1 MNPYI
6 ARKLSCAAR
15 LGCVILLLSLSA
27 WGSEQKPAQQKP
39 ARAKPVE
46 TPSVLMDA
54 MQKELNRAMT
64 ELGKAD
70 PAPYFVSYSASE
82 RHTEVISAT
91 QGALYAPVD
100 RAVRSVD
107 VTVRVGTHTLDNTHS
122 DRRSSGIGSALLPL
136 EDDPAAIAHVLWGLT
151 DRQYKQAARSLL
163 EVKTETQVRAEDEDN
178 SPDFSEEKPQT
189 HLGKP
194 AIHPDFDRKAWR
206 QRMER
211 LSGIFR
217 QYPEVYGSVVFLVV
231 DTSNKYFVSSEGS
244 RVLTSH
250 PLSRLVAYAETR
262 AEDGM
267 ELLRSET
274 FDASTVDG
282 LPGEAEVAAKLHK
295 MAADLVKLRKAPIVE
310 PFIGPALLSGRASA
324 VFFHEVLGHRL
335 EGQRQRG
342 DEEGQT
348 FAKKVDQKILPDF
361 LSVVS
366 DPTLRTLGGVELS
379 GFYEFDDE
387 GIPSRRTEVVQ
398 NGVLKGFLM
407 SRLPVKGFAESN
419 GHGRAQE
426 GLMPV
431 GRQANLIVSSTNKVP
446 DSELRQKLIDEV
458 KRQNKPYGLFF
469 EDIAGGFT
477 LTTRFLPQAF
487 QILPVLVWRV
497 YPDGR
502 PDELVRGVDIVGT
515 PLAAL
520 NRLAVTGQKTEVFNG
535 ICGAESG
542 SVPVAAA
549 APAILFSE
557 IEVQKKAVTRNRPPL
572 LPPPAADAKS
582 APEVKP

>member
-1 MNPYI
+1 
-6 ARKLSCAAR
+6 
-15 LGCVILLLSLSA
+15 
-27 WGSEQKPAQQKP
+27 
-39 ARAKPVE
+39 
-46 TPSVLMDA
+46 MDA
-54 MQKELNRAMT
+54 MQKELTRAMA
-64 ELGKAD
+64 ELGKSD
-70 PAPYFVSYSASE
+70 PAPYFLSYAAAE
-82 RHTEVISAT
+82 RRTEVISGT
-91 QGALYAPVD
+91 QGALYPAVD
-100 RAVRSVD
+100 RSIRSVD
-107 VTVRVGTHTLDNTHS
+107 VTVRVGSHTLDNTHS

-136 EDDPAAIAHVLWGLT
+136 EDDPAVIAHVLWQVT
-151 DRQYKQAARSLL
+151 DRQYKQAARALL
-163 EVKTETQVRAEDEDN
+163 EVKTETQVRAEEEDN
-178 SPDFSEEKPQT
+178 SPDFSQEKPHT
-189 HLGKP
+189 HAGQSL
-194 AIHPDFDRKAWR
+194 AWAEFDRAAWQ
-206 QRMER
+206 QRVER

-217 QYPEVYGSVVFLVV
+217 QYPEVYSSVVFLLV

-244 RVLTSH
+244 RVLTSR
-250 PLSRLVAYAETR
+250 PLNRLVVFAETR

-274 FDASTVDG
+274 FDASSVAG
-282 LPGEAEVAAKLHK
+282 LPGEAEVAGKIHA
-295 MAADLVKLRKAPIVE
+295 MARDLVKLRKAPIVE
-310 PFIGPALLSGRASA
+310 PFIGPALLSGRAAA

-348 FAKKVDQKILPDF
+348 FAKKIDQKILPDF

-366 DPTLRTLGGVELS
+366 DPTLRRLDGVELS

-419 GHGRAQE
+419 GHGRAQD

-446 DSELRQKLIDEV
+446 DSELRQKLIEEV
-458 KRQNKPYGLFF
+458 KRQNKPYGLYF

-477 LTTRFLPQAF
+477 LTTRYLPQAF
-487 QILPVLVWRV
+487 QILPVLVWRI

-520 NRLAVTGQKTEVFNG
+520 NRLVVTGQKTEVFNG

-542 SVPVAAA
+542 SVPVAAV

-557 IEVQKKAVTRNRPPL
+557 LEVQKKAVTRNRPPIL
-572 LPPPAADAKS
+572 SPPGAPAAAS
-582 APEVKP
+582 TPEVKP

>member
-1 MNPYI
+1 
-6 ARKLSCAAR
+6 
-15 LGCVILLLSLSA
+15 
-27 WGSEQKPAQQKP
+27 
-39 ARAKPVE
+39 
-46 TPSVLMDA
+46 
-54 MQKELNRAMT
+54 MQKELTRAMT
-64 ELGKAD
+64 ELGKSD
-70 PAPYFVSYSASE
+70 PAPYFVSYSAAE
-82 RHTEVISAT
+82 RRTEVISGT
-91 QGALYAPVD
+91 QGALFPPVD
-100 RAVRSVD
+100 RKLRTVD
-107 VTVRVGTHTLDNTHS
+107 VTVRVGSHTLDNTHS
-122 DRRSSGIGSALLPL
+122 DRRSAGIGSALLPL
-136 EDDPAAIAHVLWGLT
+136 EDDPAAIAHVLWQLT
-151 DRQYKQAARSLL
+151 DRQYKQAARTLL
-163 EVKTETQVRAEDEDN
+163 EVKTETQVRAVEEDD
-178 SPDFSEEKPQT
+178 SPDFTEEKPQT
-189 HLGKP
+189 HTGKP
-194 AIHPDFDRKAWR
+194 IPYPEFDRPAW
-206 QRMER
+206 QARMER

-217 QYPEVYGSVVFLVV
+217 QYPEVYGSVVFLIV
-231 DTSNKYFVSSEGS
+231 DTSNKYFVTSEGS
-244 RVLTSH
+244 RVVTSR
-250 PLSRLVAYAETR
+250 PLNRLVVFAETR

-274 FDASTVDG
+274 FDASSVEG
-282 LPGEAEVAAKLHK
+282 LPGEADVAAKIHT
-295 MAADLVKLRKAPIVE
+295 MARDLVKLRKAPIVE

-348 FAKKVDQKILPDF
+348 FAKKIDQQILPEF

-366 DPTLRTLGGVELS
+366 DPTLRRLNGVELS

-387 GIPSRRTEVVQ
+387 GIPSRRTEVVH

-431 GRQANLIVSSTNKVP
+431 GRQANLIVSSTHKLP
-446 DSELRQKLIDEV
+446 DSELRQKLIEEV
-458 KRQNKPYGLFF
+458 KRQNKPYGLYF

-520 NRLAVTGQKTEVFNG
+520 NRLVVTGEKTEVFNG
-535 ICGAESG
+535 VCGAESG
-542 SVPVAAA
+542 SVPVAAV

-557 IEVQKKAVTRNRPPL
+557 IEVQKKAVTRNRPPIL
-572 LPPPAADAKS
+572 SPPGVPDAPS
-582 APEVKP
+582 APKVKP

>member
-1 MNPYI
+1 M
-6 ARKLSCAAR
+6 
-15 LGCVILLLSLSA
+15 LSLSA
-27 WGSEQKPAQQKP
+27 WGSSQKPAQAKG
-39 ARAKPVE
+39 ARSQPEEA
-46 TPSVLMDA
+46 PSVLLEA
-54 MQKELNRAMT
+54 MQNELSRAMT

-70 PAPYFVSYSASE
+70 PAPYFVSYSATE
-82 RHTEVISAT
+82 RRTEVISGT
-91 QGALYAPVD
+91 QGALFPPVD
-100 RAVRSVD
+100 RKARSVD
-107 VTVRVGTHTLDNTHS
+107 VTVRVGSHTLDNTHS

-136 EDDPAAIAHVLWGLT
+136 EDDPAALAHVLWQLT
-151 DRQYKQAARSLL
+151 DRQYKQAARTLL
-163 EVKTETQVRAEDEDN
+163 EVKTESQVRAEEEDN
-178 SPDFSEEKPQT
+178 SPDFTEEKPQT
-189 HLGKP
+189 HTGKP
-194 AIHPDFDRKAWR
+194 IPYPEFDRQGWQAR
-206 QRMER
+206 VER

-217 QYPEVYGSVVFLVV
+217 PYPEVYSSVVFLMV
-231 DTSNKYFVSSEGS
+231 DTSNRYFVTSEGS
-244 RVLTSH
+244 RVTTSR
-250 PLSRLVAYAETR
+250 PLNRLVVYAETR
-262 AEDGM
+262 ADDGM

-274 FDASTVDG
+274 FDASSVDG
-282 LPGEAEVAAKLHK
+282 LPSEADVAAKIHA
-295 MAADLVKLRKAPIVE
+295 MARDLVSLRKAPIVE

-348 FAKKVDQKILPDF
+348 FAKKVDQLILPEF

-366 DPTLRTLGGVELS
+366 DPTLRRLNGVELS

-387 GIPSRRTEVVQ
+387 GIPSRRTEVVH

-431 GRQANLIVSSTNKVP
+431 GRQANLIVSSTHKVP
-446 DSELRQKLIDEV
+446 DSELRQKLIEEV

-497 YPDGR
+497 YPNGR

-520 NRLAVTGQKTEVFNG
+520 NRLVVTGEKTEVFNG

-542 SVPVAAA
+542 SVPVAAV

-557 IEVQKKAVTRNRPPL
+557 IEVQKKAVTRNRPPI
-572 LPPPAADAKS
+572 LPPPGAPNASS

>member
-1 MNPYI
+1 MH
-6 ARKLSCAAR
+6 
-15 LGCVILLLSLSA
+15 
-27 WGSEQKPAQQKP
+27 
-39 ARAKPVE
+39 
-46 TPSVLMDA
+46 
-54 MQKELNRAMT
+54 KELTRAMT

-70 PAPYFVSYSASE
+70 PAPYFVSYSAAE
-82 RHTEVISAT
+82 RRTEVISGT
-91 QGALYAPVD
+91 QGALFPPVD
-100 RAVRSVD
+100 RRLRSVD
-107 VTVRVGTHTLDNTHS
+107 VTVRVGSHTLDNTHS

-136 EDDPAAIAHVLWGLT
+136 EDDPAAIAHVLWQLT
-151 DRQYKQAARSLL
+151 DRQYKLAARTLL
-163 EVKTETQVRAEDEDN
+163 EVKTESQVRAEEEDN
-178 SPDFSEEKPQT
+178 APDFTEEKPQT
-189 HLGKP
+189 HTGKP
-194 AIHPDFDRKAWR
+194 IPYPEFDRPAW
-206 QRMER
+206 QARMER

-231 DTSNKYFVSSEGS
+231 DTSNKYFVTSEGTRVVTS
-244 RVLTSH
+244 R
-250 PLSRLVAYAETR
+250 PLNRLVVFAETR

-274 FDASTVDG
+274 FDASSVDG
-282 LPGEAEVAAKLHK
+282 LPDEAGVAAKIHA
-295 MAADLVKLRKAPIVE
+295 MARDLGQLRKAPIVE

-348 FAKKVDQKILPDF
+348 FAKKIDQKILPEF

-366 DPTLRTLGGVELS
+366 DPTLRRLNGVELS

-387 GIPSRRTEVVQ
+387 GIPSRRTEVVH

-431 GRQANLIVSSTNKVP
+431 GRQANLIVSSTHKVP
-446 DSELRQKLIDEV
+446 DSELRQKLIEEV
-458 KRQNKPYGLFF
+458 KRQDKPYGLFF

-502 PDELVRGVDIVGT
+502 ADELVRGVDIVGT

-520 NRLAVTGQKTEVFNG
+520 NRLVVTGEKTEVFNG
-535 ICGAESG
+535 VCGAESG
-542 SVPVAAA
+542 SVPVAAV

-557 IEVQKKAVTRNRPPL
+557 IEVQKKAVTRNRPPI
-572 LPPPAADAKS
+572 LPPPGAPDAPS
-582 APEVKP
+582 APVVKP

>member
-1 MNPYI
+1 
-6 ARKLSCAAR
+6 
-15 LGCVILLLSLSA
+15 
-27 WGSEQKPAQQKP
+27 
-39 ARAKPVE
+39 
-46 TPSVLMDA
+46 MDA
-54 MQKELNRAMT
+54 MQKELTRAMA
-64 ELGKAD
+64 ELSKSD
-70 PAPYFVSYSASE
+70 PAPYFLSYAAAE
-82 RHTEVISAT
+82 RRTEVISGT
-91 QGALYAPVD
+91 QGALFPPVD
-100 RAVRSVD
+100 RYLRSVD
-107 VTVRVGTHTLDNTHS
+107 VTVRVGNHTLDNTHS
-122 DRRSSGIGSALLPL
+122 DRRSSGIGTALLPL
-136 EDDPAAIAHVLWGLT
+136 EDDPAVIAHVLWQVT
-151 DRQYKQAARSLL
+151 DRQYKQAARALL
-163 EVKTETQVRAEDEDN
+163 EVRTETQVRAEGEDN
-178 SPDFSEEKPQT
+178 APDFSHEKPYSHAGQS
-189 HLGKP
+189 LAWP
-194 AIHPDFDRKAWR
+194 EFDRALWR
-206 QRMER
+206 QRIER

-217 QYPEVYGSVVFLVV
+217 QYPEVYSSVVFLLV

-244 RVLTSH
+244 RVRTSR
-250 PLSRLVAYAETR
+250 PLNRLVVFAETR
-262 AEDGM
+262 AQDGM

-274 FDASTVDG
+274 FDASSVAG
-282 LPGEAEVAAKLHK
+282 LPGETEVAAKIHA
-295 MAADLVKLRKAPIVE
+295 MARDLVKLRQAPIVE

-335 EGQRQRG
+335 EGQRQRR

-348 FAKKVDQKILPDF
+348 FAKKVDQKILPEF

-366 DPTLRTLGGVELS
+366 DPTLRRLDGVELS

-419 GHGRAQE
+419 GHGRAQD

-446 DSELRQKLIDEV
+446 DSELRQKLIEEV
-458 KRQNKPYGLFF
+458 QRQNKPYGLYF

-477 LTTRFLPQAF
+477 LTTRFLPQSF

-520 NRLAVTGQKTEVFNG
+520 NRLVVTGQKTEVFNG

-542 SVPVAAA
+542 SVPVAAV

-557 IEVQKKAVTRNRPPL
+557 LEVQKKAVSRNRPPIL
-572 LPPPAADAKS
+572 SPPGAADPAS
-582 APEVKP
+582 TPEVKP

>member
-1 MNPYI
+1 MMF
-6 ARKLSCAAR
+6 RFFCAAR
-15 LGCVILLLSLSA
+15 LSCVALMLSLAA
-27 WGSEQKPAQQKP
+27 WGAPQKPAPQQQ
-39 ARAKPVE
+39 ARAKPAE
-46 TPSVLMDA
+46 ASVLVDA
-54 MQKELNRAMT
+54 LQKELARAMT
-64 ELGKAD
+64 ELGKSD
-70 PAPYFVSYSASE
+70 PAPYFISYSAAE
-82 RHTEVISAT
+82 HHTEVISST
-91 QGALYAPVD
+91 QGALFPPVD
-100 RAVRSVD
+100 RNVRSVD
-107 VTVRVGTHTLDNTHS
+107 VTVRVGSHTLDNTHS
-122 DRRSSGIGSALLPL
+122 DRRSSGLGSALLPL
-136 EDDPAAIAHVLWGLT
+136 EDDPAAIGHVLWQLT

-189 HLGKP
+189 RVGSP
-194 AIHPDFDRKAWR
+194 VAHPDFDRNAWR
-206 QRMER
+206 ERMQR

-217 QYPEVYGSVVFLVV
+217 QYPEVYNSVVFLLV

-244 RVLTSH
+244 RVTTSR
-250 PLSRLVAYAETR
+250 PLNRLVAYAETR
-262 AEDGM
+262 ADDGM

-282 LPGEAEVAAKLHK
+282 LPDEKEIAARIHK

-348 FAKKVDQKILPDF
+348 FAKKVDQKILPEF

-366 DPTLRTLGGVELS
+366 DPTLRRLEGIELS

-398 NGVLKGFLM
+398 HGVLKGFLM
-407 SRLPVKGFAESN
+407 SRLPVRGFAESN

-446 DSELRQKLIDEV
+446 DSGLRQKLIEEV

-520 NRLAVTGQKTEVFNG
+520 NRLVVTGEKTEVFNG
-535 ICGAESG
+535 VCGAESG

-557 IEVQKKAVTRNRPPL
+557 IEVQKKAVTRNRPPIL
-572 LPPPAADAKS
+572 SPPGAPTAAPAP
-582 APEVKP
+582 PEVKP